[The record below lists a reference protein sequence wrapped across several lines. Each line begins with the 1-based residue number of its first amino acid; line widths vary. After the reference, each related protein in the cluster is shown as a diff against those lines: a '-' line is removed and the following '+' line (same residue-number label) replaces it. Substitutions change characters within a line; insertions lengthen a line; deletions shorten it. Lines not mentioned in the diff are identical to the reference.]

1 MEFKTEFISNDY
13 SFESKFNSS
22 ECGFNTQFGE
32 MQQIG
37 GGTNDYEKLK
47 NKPSING
54 ATLISGMKLS
64 DIGIR
69 TISNLE
75 LEEILK

>member
-1 MEFKTEFISNDY
+1 MDFETKFIPNDY
-13 SFESKFNSS
+13 SFTTE
-22 ECGFNTQFGE
+22 FGE
-32 MQQIG
+32 IQQIG
-37 GGTNDYEKLK
+37 GGTNDYEKLE
-47 NKPSING
+47 NKPSINS
-54 ATLISGMKLS
+54 ATLIQGMKLS

>member
-1 MEFKTEFISNDY
+1 
-13 SFESKFNSS
+13 
-22 ECGFNTQFGE
+22 

-54 ATLISGMKLS
+54 ATLIGGMKLS